1 MTDRV
6 ATTFIGLGS
15 NLDSHHGDKQ
25 RHLEMALEAMSGVG
39 RVIKISSIYETDAWG
54 VEGDQPDYLNQVVEI
69 ETGLDPSA
77 LVEAM
82 LGIEAEIGRVRTER
96 YGSRTI
102 DLDVLF
108 LGDLVIE
115 EPGVQ
120 IPHPRLHERAFVL
133 VPLAEIAPD
142 FVHPV
147 LGTTLVELLKD
158 IGNSGVRPFS
168 SGE

>member
-1 MTDRV
+1 M
-6 ATTFIGLGS
+6 
-15 NLDSHHGDKQ
+15 
-25 RHLEMALEAMSGVG
+25 EAMSGVG

>member
-1 MTDRV
+1 
-6 ATTFIGLGS
+6 
-15 NLDSHHGDKQ
+15 
-25 RHLEMALEAMSGVG
+25 MALEAMSGVG

>member
-1 MTDRV
+1 M
-6 ATTFIGLGS
+6 
-15 NLDSHHGDKQ
+15 
-25 RHLEMALEAMSGVG
+25 
-39 RVIKISSIYETDAWG
+39 
-54 VEGDQPDYLNQVVEI
+54 I
-69 ETGLDPSA
+69 ETGLGPSA

-96 YGSRTI
+96 YGSRII

-108 LGDLVIE
+108 LGNLVIN

-133 VPLAEIAPD
+133 VPLADVAPD

-147 LGTTLVELLKD
+147 LGTTLDKLLRG
-158 IGNSGVRPFS
+158 IGNSGVRPLYS
-168 SGE
+168 AD

>member
-1 MTDRV
+1 VTDRFV
-6 ATTFIGLGS
+6 TAFIGLGS
-15 NLDSHHGDKQ
+15 NLHSHHGDRQ
-25 RHLEMALEAMSGVG
+25 RHLEMALGAMSRIG
-39 RVIKISSIYETDAWG
+39 RVIKTSSIYETDAWG
-54 VEGDQPDYLNQVVEI
+54 VDGDQPDYLNQVAMI
-69 ETGLDPSA
+69 ETGLGPSA

-108 LGDLVIE
+108 LGNLVIN

-133 VPLAEIAPD
+133 VPLADVAPD

-147 LGTTLVELLKD
+147 LGTTLDKLLRG
-158 IGNSGVRPFS
+158 IGNSGVRRLY
-168 SGE
+168 SGD

>member
-1 MTDRV
+1 
-6 ATTFIGLGS
+6 
-15 NLDSHHGDKQ
+15 
-25 RHLEMALEAMSGVG
+25 LEAMSGVG